1 MMKLTDKNFKEVIVS
16 MLKYIKESVYNE
28 GKYRKS
34 QQINRNYFY
43 KSNENIRTEKQ
54 ISEIKIQ

>member
-1 MMKLTDKNFKEVIVS
+1 
-16 MLKYIKESVYNE
+16 MLKYVKENVYNE

-43 KSNENIRTEKQ
+43 KSNENIRTEK
-54 ISEIKIQ
+54 